1 VKVWLT
7 DPKER
12 KVIWTTV
19 DSAILQQVV
28 QKADNAGVV
37 GIKKLLSG
45 DLTIQLKERA
55 GKEVLGR
62 RSAWRERASP
72 SAKILPDLYPILV
85 HGICINRVNTTDQ
98 ATAARDLEF

>member
-1 VKVWLT
+1 VKIWLT

-19 DSAILQQVV
+19 NSALLQQVV

-55 GKEVLGR
+55 GKEVLSRLSR
-62 RSAWRERASP
+62 RQRRNNPRFSQSSCIDEDLRLKRKESNSVLCQIFMYSSA
-72 SAKILPDLYPILV
+72 
-85 HGICINRVNTTDQ
+85 
-98 ATAARDLEF
+98 